1 MTLFDTHT
9 HYFDGRFAAEFPGE
23 AVEAIRL
30 AREAGVSR
38 FLSCGTNAENS
49 RASVELAARESGFFA
64 AVGLHPEDCF
74 SLSGEALEKELSD
87 IRDMLKQPG
96 VVAIGEI
103 GLDYHYPDETDKEKQ
118 AYVLERQLRWAEDTG
133 LPVIIHSRDAAGD
146 TFDVLRQHHD
156 VRGVLHSFSGSPEM
170 ARQYASLGWYISF
183 SGTVSYKTAEKV
195 RECARVVPSDKLLIE
210 TDCPYLAPVPNR
222 GKINYSGYLPD
233 TCRAVA
239 AAINMTPDDV
249 AELTFENGCR
259 LFGIS

>member
-9 HYFDGRFAAEFPGE
+9 HYFDGRFAAEFPGG
-23 AVEAIRL
+23 AAEAIRL

-38 FLSCGTNAENS
+38 FLSCGTNAANS
-49 RASVELAARESGFFA
+49 RASVDLAASEDGFYA

-74 SLSGEALEKELSD
+74 PLSGEVLEKELSD
-87 IRDMLKQPG
+87 IRGMLSLPG

-118 AYVLERQLRWAEDTG
+118 AYVLERQLRWAEETG
-133 LPVIIHSRDAAGD
+133 LPVVIHSRDAAGD
-146 TFDVLRQHHD
+146 TFDILRRHPD
-156 VRGVLHSFSGSPEM
+156 VCGVLHSYSGSPEM
-170 ARQYASLGWYISF
+170 ARQYAALGWYVSF

-195 RECARVVPSDKLLIE
+195 RECARAVPRDKLLIE
-210 TDCPYLAPVPNR
+210 TDCPYLAPVPHR

-239 AAINMTPDDV
+239 EAIGLTPEEAAAI
-249 AELTFENGCR
+249 AYENGCR
-259 LFGIS
+259 LFKIQ

>member
-9 HYFDGRFAAEFPGE
+9 HYFDGRFAAEFPGG
-23 AVEAIRL
+23 ADEAIRL
-30 AREAGVSR
+30 SREAGVSL
-38 FLSCGTNAENS
+38 FLSCGANAENS
-49 RASVELAARESGFFA
+49 RASVGLAAREDGFYA

-74 SLSGEALEKELSD
+74 PLSGEALEKELAD
-87 IRDMLKQPG
+87 IRAMLSLPR

-118 AYVLERQLRWAEDTG
+118 AYILDRQLGWAEETG
-133 LPVIIHSRDAAGD
+133 LPVVIHSRDAAGD
-146 TFDVLRQHHD
+146 TFDMLRKHPG

-170 ARQYASLGWYISF
+170 ARQYAMLGWYVSF

-195 RECARVVPSDKLLIE
+195 RECARVVPPDKLLIE
-210 TDCPYLAPVPNR
+210 TDCPYLAPVPHR

-233 TCRAVA
+233 TCHAVA
-239 AAINMTPDDV
+239 EAIGMTTEDV
-249 AELTFENGCR
+249 AGLTFENGCR